1 MKLESTF
8 VFYTDV
14 RHEKADTKNNYIK
27 IVYKL
32 QTDDFVMD
40 TYHSYIQACSSFWTN
55 FIFLNTLIFLVGL
68 QYCVILFT
76 V

>member
-14 RHEKADTKNNYIK
+14 RQEKADTKNNYIK

-40 TYHSYIQACSSFWTN
+40 TYHSYIQACPSFLT
-55 FIFLNTLIFLVGL
+55 IFLFRKTLILYF
-68 QYCVILFT
+68 
-76 V
+76 